1 MQYLTYEE
9 YVNIGGVLAEAAFK
23 RNIDRACGMINN
35 ATFNRILSMDKV
47 PAQVKPLCRDLVD
60 YIDNNMSA
68 QGMVSSRSQ
77 SSGGV
82 SESESYTI
90 KSKEEQLQDIDD
102 MICDHLLSVND
113 DNGTPLLYRG
123 CSL

>member
-60 YIDNNMSA
+60 YIDNNMSV
-68 QGMVSSRSQ
+68 QGTVSSKSQ

-102 MICDHLLSVND
+102 MICDYLLSVND

-123 CSL
+123 CSI

>member
-9 YVNIGGVLAEAAFK
+9 YKNIGGVLAEAAFK

-35 ATFNRILSMDKV
+35 ATFNRILSMNRIPD
-47 PAQVKPLCRDLVD
+47 QVKALCRELVE
-60 YIDNNMSA
+60 YIDNNMSV
-68 QGMVSSRSQ
+68 QGTVSSKSQ

-102 MICDHLLSVND
+102 MICDYLLSVND
-113 DNGTPLLYRG
+113 DNGTPLLHRRCVG
-123 CSL
+123 